1 MPETPENRRDEEIYR
16 KLENLESRLA
26 KIEEQLG
33 PESKKAYIK
42 KEQQSRSD
50 RSDEQISERMELRIG
65 EYWFAKAGIVILAIG
80 IAFLL
85 TFPYQN
91 LPTGIPVIIG
101 YLLVLGLVVV
111 SRAWR
116 DSFSLISHYLLGA
129 SLLLLY
135 FTTLRLYYFSDS
147 PLLVNFNIELGL
159 LIIAVIINLYISIKR
174 DSVYLCAV
182 SLTLGYITANLVGLP
197 EIQLL
202 LTTLMA
208 LIVVIIYLRL
218 NWYPILVYGIFL
230 TGLTHFHWFLNNP
243 LLGNKVE
250 FGSTFAYNIYF
261 IFAYILIFGL
271 AFFRRP
277 KEGNDENKIVPGL
290 FLSSFG
296 LYGLFLI
303 ITLAKFR
310 DHLVID
316 HLLMSVLFL
325 FLAILFWN
333 NEKSKYATFFYA
345 ISGYSAL
352 SVSILAKF
360 LFPDSFVWLNWQSLL
375 VISTAVWFRSKF
387 IILANFV
394 IFTIILITYLIL
406 EGKINFVSLSFGIV
420 ALFSARIL
428 NWQKERLELKTEL
441 MRNLYLTSAFI
452 IFPYALYHAVPSGYV
467 GLSWIGV
474 AGLYYLLSIILKNK
488 KYRWMALLTLILTV
502 FYLLLIGT
510 INYDPGIRLIS
521 FLVLGVALIIVSLL
535 YTKSKNKKQ
544 NKNIS

>member
-1 MPETPENRRDEEIYR
+1 MPETPKNRQNENIYR
-16 KLENLESRLA
+16 KLENLESRLT
-26 KIEEQLG
+26 KIEEHLG
-33 PESKKAYIK
+33 LESKKEYIK
-42 KEQQSRSD
+42 KEQRSRSG
-50 RSDEQISERMELRIG
+50 RSDEEISERMELRIG

-91 LPTGIPVIIG
+91 LPAGIPVLIG
-101 YLLVLGLVVV
+101 YLLVVGLVVV

-116 DSFSLISHYLLGA
+116 DSFSLLSRYLLGA

-135 FTTLRLYYFSDS
+135 FTTLRLYYFSGN

-159 LIIAVIINLYISIKR
+159 LIIAVSINLYISIKR
-174 DSVYLCAV
+174 NSVYLCAI

-208 LIVVIIYLRL
+208 LIVLIIYLRL

-250 FGSTFAYNIYF
+250 LGSTFSYNIYF
-261 IFAYILIFGL
+261 IFAYILMFGL

-296 LYGLFLI
+296 FYGLFLI
-303 ITLAKFR
+303 ITLTKFR
-310 DHLVID
+310 DHLVLD
-316 HLLMSVLFL
+316 HLSISVLFL
-325 FLAILFWN
+325 FLAFLFWN
-333 NEKSKYATFFYA
+333 KEKSKYATFFYA

-352 SVSILAKF
+352 SVSILAQF
-360 LFPDSFVWLNWQSLL
+360 HFPDSFVWLSWQSLL
-375 VISTAVWFRSKF
+375 VISTAIWFRSKF
-387 IILANFV
+387 IILANLI
-394 IFTIILITYLIL
+394 IFTILFIAYLIL

-420 ALFSARIL
+420 ALLSARIL

-452 IFPYALYHAVPSGYV
+452 MFPYALYHAVPSGYV

-488 KYRWMALLTLILTV
+488 KYRWMALLTFILTV

-521 FLVLGVALIIVSLL
+521 FLVLGIALIIVSLL

-544 NKNIS
+544 NKNVS